1 MERSKLGMNYIDT
14 VRSKR
19 MITEGSPSDPK
30 VEVVLL
36 ATRAKVDIM
45 AAAQLP

>member
-1 MERSKLGMNYIDT
+1 MERSKLRMNYIDT

-19 MITEGSPSDPK
+19 ITEGSPSDPK

-45 AAAQLP
+45 AAAQLL